1 MLNTY
6 MFKAI
11 KKWWKSYGEC
21 EEELARLGIYQFTNA
36 YGHPTY
42 NIHTKEDISNDRQ
55 KTDKRFTKK
64 PKG

>member
-1 MLNTY
+1 ML
-6 MFKAI
+6 KAI
-11 KKWWKSYGEC
+11 RNWWKSYGEC

-55 KTDKRFTKK
+55 KTDKRPTKK
-64 PKG
+64 PKGER

>member
-21 EEELARLGIYQFTNA
+21 EEELARLGIYSYTSA

-42 NIHTKEDISNDRQ
+42 IHKKEDISNDKQRTNKQ
-55 KTDKRFTKK
+55 TTKK
-64 PKG
+64 TKR

>member
-1 MLNTY
+1 
-6 MFKAI
+6 MFKAL

-21 EEELARLGIYQFTNA
+21 EEELARLGIYTFNNA
-36 YGHPTY
+36 FGQPTY
-42 NIHTKEDISNDRQ
+42 IQRDTNDRQ